1 MNSPNKKSSAEIVS
15 RRNFLAIGG
24 VGLVGASLSE
34 AGVTPRSN
42 SRSVINVIMNGGP
55 SQLETFDPK
64 PEAPRE
70 VRGPIRSIQTSI
82 PGLFFSESL
91 PQLAKRAS
99 DLVVLRSLYHEASP
113 VHETGLQL
121 LLTGSLVQR
130 EGLPPNVGCFLNQ
143 VLQENKKTQV
153 QHSIRLGG
161 TIQQTGLKA
170 YHGDLPGLLD
180 QSESLST
187 PASMAE
193 TGYQNPDFHQA
204 TSKEITAYGHSH
216 MGNLLWQAARYV
228 AAGFK
233 YVEINTFSQ
242 LEGQLTWDAHGD
254 QHCGPATVLSYR
266 DKIAPQYDTAM
277 SALIDDLQASGLW
290 DQTLIVSTGEMGR
303 TPRINDNGG
312 RDHWPHAW
320 SGILA
325 GGGLNG
331 GQVIGETDE
340 VAERIVNQPI
350 HLSEIPGL
358 IGAYLLGE
366 QSPQITLSNGNHW
379 SLPTLKTLIS

>member
-1 MNSPNKKSSAEIVS
+1 MNSSNNKRSTEIVS

-34 AGVTPRSN
+34 AGAAPRSG
-42 SRSVINVIMNGGP
+42 SRAVINVIMNGGP

-64 PEAPRE
+64 PDAARE
-70 VRGPIRSIQTSI
+70 IRGPIRSIQTSV
-82 PGLFFSESL
+82 PGVFFSESL
-91 PQLAKRAS
+91 PQLAKRS
-99 DLVVLRSLYHEASP
+99 NDLVVLRSLYHDASP

-121 LLTGSLVQR
+121 LLTGALVKGELQ
-130 EGLPPNVGCFLNQ
+130 PPNVGCFLNQ
-143 VLQENKKTQV
+143 VLREKSLKQAQY
-153 QHSIRLGG
+153 SIRLGG
-161 TIQQTGLKA
+161 EIQQTGLKA
-170 YHGDLPGLLD
+170 YHGNLPGLLE
-180 QSESLST
+180 QAESLST

-193 TGYQNPDFHQA
+193 TGFQNPNFHQA
-204 TSKEITAYGHSH
+204 SSKEVATYGNTR

-233 YVEINTFSQ
+233 YVEVNTFSE

-254 QHCGPATVLSYR
+254 EQCGPATVLSYR
-266 DKIAPQYDTAM
+266 DKIVPQYDAAM

-290 DQTLIVSTGEMGR
+290 NQTLIVSTGEMGR
-303 TPRINDNGG
+303 TPRMNDNSG

-331 GQVIGETDE
+331 GQVIGETDAA
-340 VAERIVNQPI
+340 AESIINQPI

-366 QSPQITLSNGNHW
+366 PAPHITLADGKSW
-379 SLPTLKTLIS
+379 SLPSLKTLIS